1 MKKYVAFLDI
11 LGFKN
16 KLKQLGQESA
26 KRYISAFSETAY
38 QEWKQIEARNVE
50 GYIVSDSF
58 ILYTKSVTK
67 QALNELLKIID
78 TICKKEFSDNK
89 ILIRGAIAKG
99 EFEKMPAVELASLS
113 KGLMV
118 GQAYVDAY
126 TLEDSAKIAGMLL
139 TQEVYDDIREYNL
152 QFECGEEK
160 NNNGSNYV
168 MRYLDFD
175 FLSDHDNLL
184 AFVSLAADSNW
195 LPHYYNTLYFALKK
209 ENNPQ
214 KAYII
219 FDNIIGCIGDPGE
232 SWRDI
237 DKFIKNALDKD
248 VMPGFQT
255 RFLGYLREKIMKNS
269 SVPIFPV
276 KRPGNMERVL
286 KFIEERSN
294 VTLTQISSTLGLSH
308 ASTVKIL
315 DRLVDEGTVQSAAEE
330 VAAGNNTKRT
340 VKTYSVNNH

>member
-38 QEWKQIEARNVE
+38 QEWKQQSIQNVE

-58 ILYTKSVTK
+58 ILYTTSVTK
-67 QALNELLKIID
+67 QALYELLRIID
-78 TICKKEFSDNK
+78 IICKKEFSDNK

-160 NNNGSNYV
+160 SSNGSNYV

-175 FLSDHDNLL
+175 FLSNHDNLM

-214 KAYII
+214 KAYVI
-219 FDNIIGCIGDPGE
+219 FDNIIGCIGDPSE

-248 VMPGFQT
+248 VMSGFQT

-269 SVPIFPV
+269 SIPISSV
-276 KRPGNMERVL
+276 TRPKNIERVL

-294 VTLTQISSTLGLSH
+294 VTLSQISSTLGLSTS
-308 ASTVKIL
+308 ATSRVL
-315 DRLVDEGTVQSAAEE
+315 DRLVNDGVVKSVTEDVWI
-330 VAAGNNTKRT
+330 GNNSKRT
-340 VKTYSVNNH
+340 VKKYSPNNR